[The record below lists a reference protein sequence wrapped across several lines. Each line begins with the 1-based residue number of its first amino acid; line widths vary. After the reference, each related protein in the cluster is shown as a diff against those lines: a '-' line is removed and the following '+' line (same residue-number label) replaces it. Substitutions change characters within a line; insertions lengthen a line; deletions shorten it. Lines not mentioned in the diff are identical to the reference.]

1 MVGVA
6 AVIAMLLFI
15 YINRSLQKRRM
26 NRRIS
31 MNERREEYMRQFFTA
46 KKKMVADKGDETGR
60 KRKMHK

>member
-1 MVGVA
+1 
-6 AVIAMLLFI
+6 MLLFI

>member
-46 KKKMVADKGDETGR
+46 KKKMVPIKGRNRKETEDA
-60 KRKMHK
+60 

>member
-1 MVGVA
+1 MVGIA

-31 MNERREEYMRQFFTA
+31 MNERREEYMQRFLPL
-46 KKKMVADKGDETGR
+46 R
-60 KRKMHK
+60 KR

>member
-6 AVIAMLLFI
+6 AVIALLLFI

-46 KKKMVADKGDETGR
+46 KKKMVPIKGRNRKETEDA
-60 KRKMHK
+60 

>member
-6 AVIAMLLFI
+6 AVIALLLFI

-31 MNERREEYMRQFFTA
+31 MNERREEYVQRFFTS
-46 KKKMVADKGDETGR
+46 KKKMVAGKGDETGR
-60 KRKMHK
+60 KREMHK

>member
-46 KKKMVADKGDETGR
+46 KKKMVADKGDETG
-60 KRKMHK
+60 KEKEDA